1 MRTLLR
7 IVIVMGMALSQ
18 GPSLLTA
25 KGAFAA
31 ETSDKLTRVR
41 MGLAA
46 RSTTSMPFFVAKE
59 RGFFREEGLD
69 VELIVM
75 QAIQT
80 IQATLGNSTQ
90 FASATGSAVSAAVQG
105 ADIKVIFAVTDRPSF
120 DLIAQPNITSVQQL
134 RGKKIGTGGVGSLAE
149 ILARRILIANNVR
162 PEEVSILA
170 TGPSHVTYLSLK
182 AKVIDAAPLQM
193 PLTFTAQD
201 EGFRKLAAAG
211 EFYQSVQGGL
221 ATTKLMLTEHADLVT
236 KVVRAMLRATRL
248 IKSDRKYAIDFLK
261 GPWVDLGKNPE
272 KIAAR
277 VYDAAGPDFLENGLV
292 SEEIQRQMIADASAR
307 IKPKQP
313 VTAGASVR
321 LQLRS
326 QGERDAEIA
335 MDYRFSSATAI
346 NPTAKPTVRC
356 LDKCSRNKI
365 NAKSVLTPTTPTL

>member
-1 MRTLLR
+1 MRPLRR
-7 IVIVMGMALSQ
+7 IVLLLLSLFSSWLFLVQ
-18 GPSLLTA
+18 
-25 KGAFAA
+25 KGIAA
-31 ETSDKLTRVR
+31 EAEKLNRVR

-221 ATTKLMLTEHADLVT
+221 ATTKLMLTEQPELVT

-261 GPWVDLGKNPE
+261 GPWVDLGKNAD

-277 VYDAAGPDFLENGLV
+277 VYDVAGPDFLASGMV
-292 SEEIQRQMIADASAR
+292 SEEIQRQMIADASLR

-313 VTAGASVR
+313 VLPEQVFDFSVVKR
-321 LQLRS
+321 VS
-326 QGERDAEIA
+326 D
-335 MDYRFSSATAI
+335 
-346 NPTAKPTVRC
+346 
-356 LDKCSRNKI
+356 
-365 NAKSVLTPTTPTL
+365 TLK

>member
-1 MRTLLR
+1 MTRTVRFAFSLTLA
-7 IVIVMGMALSQ
+7 VGLSWL
-18 GPSLLTA
+18 SNHLH
-25 KGAFAA
+25 AA
-31 ETSDKLTRVR
+31 DSGSGLTRVR

-80 IQATLGNSTQ
+80 IQATMGNSTQ
-90 FASATGSAVSAAVQG
+90 FASATGSAVSSAVQG

-120 DLIAQPNITSVQQL
+120 DLIVQPNITSIQQL

-149 ILARRILIANNVR
+149 ILARRILVAHNVR

-211 EFYQSVQGGL
+211 EYYQAVQGGL
-221 ATTKLMLTEHADLVT
+221 ATTKTMLTEQPELVT

-261 GPWVDLGKNPE
+261 GPWVDLGKNAD

-277 VYDAAGPDFLENGLV
+277 VYDVAGPDFLENGSV
-292 SEEIQRQMIADASAR
+292 SEEVQRQMIADASVR
-307 IKPKQP
+307 VKPKQP
-313 VTAGASVR
+313 VLPEQVFDFSVVRKVGAA
-321 LQLRS
+321 L
-326 QGERDAEIA
+326 
-335 MDYRFSSATAI
+335 
-346 NPTAKPTVRC
+346 K
-356 LDKCSRNKI
+356 
-365 NAKSVLTPTTPTL
+365 

>member
-1 MRTLLR
+1 MRT
-7 IVIVMGMALSQ
+7 AL
-18 GPSLLTA
+18 GIATLVLLTLSPQLSSVESI
-25 KGAFAA
+25 FAA
-31 ETSDKLTRVR
+31 DHAEKLTRVR

-90 FASATGSAVSAAVQG
+90 FASATGSAVSSAVQG
-105 ADIKVIFAVTDRPSF
+105 ADIRVIFAVTDRPSF
-120 DLIAQPNITSVQQL
+120 DLIVQPHITSVQQL

-149 ILARRILIANNVR
+149 ILARRILMANNVR

-170 TGPSHVTYLSLK
+170 TGPSHLTYLSLK

-201 EGFRKLAAAG
+201 EGFRKLASARDV
-211 EFYQSVQGGL
+211 YQSVQGGL
-221 ATTKLMLTEHADLVT
+221 ATTKTMLTDQPELVT

-248 IKSDRKYAIDFLK
+248 IKSDKKYAIDFLK

-277 VYDAAGPDFLENGLV
+277 VYDMAGPDFLESGLV
-292 SEEIQRQMIADASAR
+292 SEEVQRQMIADASVR

-313 VTAGASVR
+313 VLPEQVFDFSIVR
-321 LQLRS
+321 RV
-326 QGERDAEIA
+326 GE
-335 MDYRFSSATAI
+335 
-346 NPTAKPTVRC
+346 
-356 LDKCSRNKI
+356 
-365 NAKSVLTPTTPTL
+365 TLK

>member
-1 MRTLLR
+1 MKLRQTIVVCSFVSTL
-7 IVIVMGMALSQ
+7 VSF
-18 GPSLLTA
+18 
-25 KGAFAA
+25 GARSAFSADA
-31 ETSDKLTRVR
+31 SGKLTSVR

-90 FASATGSAVSAAVQG
+90 FASATGSAVSSAVQG
-105 ADIKVIFAVTDRPSF
+105 ADMKVIFAVTDRPSF

-170 TGPSHVTYLSLK
+170 TGPSHLTYLSLK

-201 EGFRKLAAAG
+201 EGFHKLAAARDV
-211 EFYQSVQGGL
+211 YQSVQGGL
-221 ATTKLMLTEHADLVT
+221 ATTKALLVEQPELVT

-248 IKSDRKYAIDFLK
+248 IKADKKYAIDFLK

-277 VYDAAGPDFLENGLV
+277 VYDMAGPDFLESGLV
-292 SEEIQRQMIADASAR
+292 SEEIQRQMIADASLR
-307 IKPKQP
+307 VKPKQP
-313 VTAGASVR
+313 VLPEQVFDFSFVR
-321 LQLRS
+321 RVS
-326 QGERDAEIA
+326 E
-335 MDYRFSSATAI
+335 
-346 NPTAKPTVRC
+346 
-356 LDKCSRNKI
+356 
-365 NAKSVLTPTTPTL
+365 TLK

>member
-1 MRTLLR
+1 MHTLLAVA
-7 IVIVMGMALSQ
+7 ILAFLSC
-18 GPSLLTA
+18 SLSLS
-25 KGAFAA
+25 FVENVDAA
-31 ETSDKLTRVR
+31 DVPKLTQVR

-80 IQATLGNSTQ
+80 IQATMGNSTQ
-90 FASATGSAVSAAVQG
+90 FASATGSAVSSAVQG

-120 DLIAQPNITSVQQL
+120 DLIVQPSITSVQQL

-149 ILARRILIANNVR
+149 ILARRILIAHNVR

-211 EFYQSVQGGL
+211 EYYQAVQGGL
-221 ATTKLMLTEHADLVT
+221 ATTKTMLAEQPELVT

-261 GPWVDLGKNPE
+261 GPWVDLGKNAD

-277 VYDAAGPDFLENGLV
+277 VYDVAGPDFLENGLV
-292 SEEIQRQMIADASAR
+292 SEEIQRQMIADASVR

-313 VTAGASVR
+313 VLPEQVFDFSV
-321 LQLRS
+321 
-326 QGERDAEIA
+326 
-335 MDYRFSSATAI
+335 
-346 NPTAKPTVRC
+346 VRRVS
-356 LDKCSRNKI
+356 D
-365 NAKSVLTPTTPTL
+365 TLK

>member
-1 MRTLLR
+1 MTKLR
-7 IVIVMGMALSQ
+7 RFAALSLV
-18 GPSLLTA
+18 PLTFVCIMA
-25 KGAFAA
+25 NAA
-31 ETSDKLTRVR
+31 LSADGTEKLTRIR

-90 FASATGSAVSAAVQG
+90 FASATGSAVSAAVRG
-105 ADIKVIFAVTDRPSF
+105 ADIKVILAVTDRPSF
-120 DLIAQPNITSVQQL
+120 DLIVQPNISSVQQL

-149 ILARRILIANNVR
+149 ILTRRILLANNVR
-162 PEEVSILA
+162 PEEVAILA

-201 EGFRKLAAAG
+201 EGFRKLVAAG
-211 EFYQSVQGGL
+211 DVYQTVQGGL
-221 ATTKLMLTEHADLVT
+221 ATTTAMLTEQPELVT

-248 IKSDRKYAIDFLK
+248 FKSDRKYGIEFLK
-261 GPWVDLGKNPE
+261 GPWLDIGKDPE

-277 VYDAAGPDFLENGLV
+277 TYDIAAPALLENGIV
-292 SEEIQRQMIADASAR
+292 GEDIQRQMIADAAAQ

-313 VTAGASVR
+313 VLPAQVFDFSIARKV
-321 LQLRS
+321 
-326 QGERDAEIA
+326 GE
-335 MDYRFSSATAI
+335 
-346 NPTAKPTVRC
+346 
-356 LDKCSRNKI
+356 
-365 NAKSVLTPTTPTL
+365 TLK

>member
-1 MRTLLR
+1 MRSR
-7 IVIVMGMALSQ
+7 IVIAAFIFVLYAIAGN
-18 GPSLLTA
+18 
-25 KGAFAA
+25 AFAA
-31 ETSDKLTRVR
+31 ESSEKLTKVR

-80 IQATLGNSTQ
+80 IQATMGNSTQ
-90 FASATGSAVSAAVQG
+90 FASATGSAVSSAVQG
-105 ADIKVIFAVTDRPSF
+105 ADIRVILAVTDRPSF

-170 TGPSHVTYLSLK
+170 TGPSHLTYLSLK

-211 EFYQSVQGGL
+211 DVYRSVQGGL
-221 ATTKLMLTEHADLVT
+221 AATKTLLNEQPELVT

-248 IKSDRKYAIDFLK
+248 IKSDRKYAVDFLK
-261 GPWVDLGKNPE
+261 GPFVDLGQNAD
-272 KIAAR
+272 KIAER
-277 VYDAAGPDFLENGLV
+277 VYDVAGPDFLEHGTVN
-292 SEEIQRQMIADASAR
+292 EEIQRQMIADASLR

-313 VTAGASVR
+313 VQPDQVFDFS
-321 LQLRS
+321 
-326 QGERDAEIA
+326 IA
-335 MDYRFSSATAI
+335 RKLGDSL
-346 NPTAKPTVRC
+346 K
-356 LDKCSRNKI
+356 
-365 NAKSVLTPTTPTL
+365 

>member
-1 MRTLLR
+1 MRR
-7 IVIVMGMALSQ
+7 NAQFAIAALVASSFCLSASA
-18 GPSLLTA
+18 SL
-25 KGAFAA
+25 FAA
-31 ETSDKLTRVR
+31 DADKLTRVR

-90 FASATGSAVSAAVQG
+90 FASATGSAVSAAVRG
-105 ADIKVIFAVTDRPSF
+105 ADIKVILAVTDRPSF
-120 DLIAQPNITSVQQL
+120 DLISQPNITSVQQL

-149 ILARRILIANNVR
+149 ILARRILQVNKI
-162 PEEVSILA
+162 PQEEVAILA

-201 EGFRKLAAAG
+201 EGFRKLVSAG
-211 EFYQSVQGGL
+211 DVYQTVQGGL
-221 ATTKLMLTEHADLVT
+221 AATNAMLTEHPDLVT

-248 IKSDRKYAIDFLK
+248 IKTDKKYGIDFLK
-261 GPWVDLGKNPE
+261 GPWLDIGKDPE

-277 VYDAAGPDFLENGLV
+277 TYDMAAPALLENGTV
-292 SEEIQRQMIADASAR
+292 SEEIQRQMIADASAQ

-313 VTAGASVR
+313 V
-321 LQLRS
+321 LPS
-326 QGERDAEIA
+326 QAFD
-335 MDYRFSSATAI
+335 FSFAQKVSQS
-346 NPTAKPTVRC
+346 
-356 LDKCSRNKI
+356 LH
-365 NAKSVLTPTTPTL
+365 